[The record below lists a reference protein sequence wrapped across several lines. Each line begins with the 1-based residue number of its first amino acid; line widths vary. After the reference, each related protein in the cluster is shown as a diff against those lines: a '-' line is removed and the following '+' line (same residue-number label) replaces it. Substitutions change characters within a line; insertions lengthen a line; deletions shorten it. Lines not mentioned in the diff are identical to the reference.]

1 MEISGLEALLQVL
14 KSVLKL
20 LLPRFDN
27 FITSSIFAVETFSS
41 KCDRKVLSRTT
52 STIIYVYSI
61 TKGIFLNISTQK
73 RVMIL

>member
-1 MEISGLEALLQVL
+1 METSGLEALLQVL

-41 KCDRKVLSRTT
+41 KCCRKVLSRTT
-52 STIIYVYSI
+52 STII
-61 TKGIFLNISTQK
+61 
-73 RVMIL
+73 